1 MSFRPRGNAQAL
13 KKKKK
18 KMKRAA
24 EAARLR
30 TKTLKVEE
38 IDWKDASMLQRLVS
52 AQGKLYSR
60 KRTGL
65 DAECQRRVTLALKRA
80 RFMALMPYVT

>member
-1 MSFRPRGNAQAL
+1 MAMRGGFA

-18 KMKRAA
+18 KPRRGFETRARGA
-24 EAARLR
+24 
-30 TKTLKVEE
+30 KVKLAD
-38 IDWKDASMLQRLVS
+38 IDYKETALLQRMTT

-60 KRTGL
+60 KRSGL
-65 DAECQRRVTLALKRA
+65 DATCQRALSLAIKRA